1 MTEELKGK
9 LATLLIQDEGKKL
22 KPYQDTVGK
31 WTVGIGHNLS
41 DKGISEE
48 ACLLILD
55 NDISEVE
62 QQFENNFPSWEQL
75 SDSRKLV
82 ILSMIFNLGLTKFL
96 GFKRVIDAVNRNDF
110 ATASLEMLDSTW
122 AKQVGKRAERL
133 AKMMREG

>member
-9 LATLLIQDEGKKL
+9 LATLLVQDEGKKL

-48 ACLLILD
+48 VCLLILD

-75 SDSRKLV
+75 SDARKLV
-82 ILSMIFNLGLTKFL
+82 ILSMIFNLGLTRFL
-96 GFKRVIDAVNRNDF
+96 GFKRVIDAVNRGDF

-122 AKQVGKRAERL
+122 AKQVGDRATRL